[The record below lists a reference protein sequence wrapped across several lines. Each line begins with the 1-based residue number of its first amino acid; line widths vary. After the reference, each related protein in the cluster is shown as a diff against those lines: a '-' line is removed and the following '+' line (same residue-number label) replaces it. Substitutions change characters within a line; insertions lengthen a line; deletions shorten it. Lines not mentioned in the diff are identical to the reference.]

1 MKKIITIAAA
11 LGLMASMGTAAFA
24 DSASTTDSTSSTTS
38 VTGTSET
45 VAEPTKL
52 VPEPIISAGEEVTQ
66 PTVPLVLTVNT
77 PFYFEPGG
85 KVASVLAP
93 QVVSTTGNRVGS
105 LLGEWVEVYTWLGT
119 AWILVK

>member
-24 DSASTTDSTSSTTS
+24 DNASTTDSTSTATS

-45 VAEPTKL
+45 VTEPSKL

-66 PTVPLVLTVNT
+66 PTVPLILTVNT

-93 QVVSTTGNRVGS
+93 QVVNTTGNRVGS
-105 LLGEWVEVYTWLGT
+105 LIGEWVEVYTWLGT

>member
-1 MKKIITIAAA
+1 
-11 LGLMASMGTAAFA
+11 
-24 DSASTTDSTSSTTS
+24 
-38 VTGTSET
+38 
-45 VAEPTKL
+45 
-52 VPEPIISAGEEVTQ
+52 
-66 PTVPLVLTVNT
+66 VPLILTVNT

-93 QVVSTTGNRVGS
+93 QVVNTTGNRVGS